1 MERIFNIN
9 YKRMVLLSLPTFLRR
24 PLLVAFLHAA
34 VAPATSLYRLFML
47 NRTNNLYRLRM
58 NAQVCYLRKML
69 NDAFP
74 SADGGI
80 KIRDSDRGGRWLFAY
95 DQDASDRVSLSIED
109 GGTVFYDRGAIIE
122 QAAGFE
128 VVVPVALKSPNN
140 DTKMRVL
147 LNQYKLL
154 SKKYTIIYE

>member
-1 MERIFNIN
+1 MMEQVFNIS
-9 YKRMVLLSLPTFLRR
+9 YRKLVVLLLPTFLRR
-24 PLLVAFLHAA
+24 PLLVAFLHAC
-34 VAPATSLYRLFML
+34 VAPIVTLHRLFMV

-58 NAQVCYLRKML
+58 NAQVCYLRKAL

-74 SADGGI
+74 SVNGAI
-80 KIRDSDRGGRWLFAY
+80 QIRDADRGGKWMFAY
-95 DQDASDRVSLSIED
+95 DQDVDHTALIIED
-109 GGTVFYDRGAIIE
+109 SGTMFYGRAAIIE

-128 VVVPVALKSPNN
+128 VVVPPLLKTPNN
-140 DTKMRVL
+140 DTKLRVL